1 MDSEVA
7 VARLETI
14 YRYPIKGCR
23 GERVEAA
30 DVTTSGLVG
39 DRQWVLVNAQG
50 IVNQKVMPAL
60 RFLEVFESSQGLT
73 LNFAGSS
80 EIHFDESAI
89 EPTGPIKSIGRDVPC
104 VSAGSVVSEWL
115 LQVFGQ
121 PLQLVKAAEATLL
134 HLEGTPFQSL
144 HGSTQP
150 AFVDIA
156 PILIVSLAS
165 LADLND
171 RIAESSQ
178 ADAVDVSR
186 SAAQGREAVQVEQ
199 FRPNL
204 VISGLSPFAEE
215 SAATLQIGDLT
226 FSRVVACER
235 CSVTTF
241 DPFGEQRSKE
251 PLRTLSQYRKNGVGY
266 AGGVTFGGYFV
277 PDGVG
282 SVSLGDEISAS

>member
-1 MDSEVA
+1 M
-7 VARLETI
+7 ARLETI

-60 RFLEVFESSQGLT
+60 RFLEVLESSQGLT
-73 LNFAGSS
+73 LKFAGSS
-80 EIHFDESAI
+80 EIQIDESAI
-89 EPTGPIKSIGRDVPC
+89 EPTDPIKSIGRDVPC
-104 VSAGSVVSEWL
+104 VSAGSLVSEWL

-121 PLQLVKAAEATLL
+121 PLQLVKAAEGALL
-134 HLEGTPFQSL
+134 HLEGTPFQRL
-144 HGSTQP
+144 HGSIQP

-156 PILIVSLAS
+156 PILIVNLAS

-171 RIAESSQ
+171 RISEASQ
-178 ADAVDVSR
+178 ADSVDGSTPVS
-186 SAAQGREAVQVEQ
+186 QDREAVRVEQ

-215 SAATLQIGDLT
+215 SAAMLQIGDLT

-277 PDGVG
+277 PDGDG
-282 SVSLGDEISAS
+282 SVSLGDEISSS

>member
-1 MDSEVA
+1 
-7 VARLETI
+7 
-14 YRYPIKGCR
+14 
-23 GERVEAA
+23 
-30 DVTTSGLVG
+30 
-39 DRQWVLVNAQG
+39 
-50 IVNQKVMPAL
+50 
-60 RFLEVFESSQGLT
+60 
-73 LNFAGSS
+73 
-80 EIHFDESAI
+80 
-89 EPTGPIKSIGRDVPC
+89 
-104 VSAGSVVSEWL
+104 
-115 LQVFGQ
+115 
-121 PLQLVKAAEATLL
+121 LQLVKAAEGALL
-134 HLEGTPFQSL
+134 HLEGTPFQRL
-144 HGSTQP
+144 HGSIQP

-156 PILIVSLAS
+156 PILIVNLAS

-171 RIAESSQ
+171 RISEASQ
-178 ADAVDVSR
+178 ADSVDGSTPVS
-186 SAAQGREAVQVEQ
+186 QDREAVRVEQ

-215 SAATLQIGDLT
+215 SAAVLQIGDLT

-282 SVSLGDEISAS
+282 SVSLGDEISSS